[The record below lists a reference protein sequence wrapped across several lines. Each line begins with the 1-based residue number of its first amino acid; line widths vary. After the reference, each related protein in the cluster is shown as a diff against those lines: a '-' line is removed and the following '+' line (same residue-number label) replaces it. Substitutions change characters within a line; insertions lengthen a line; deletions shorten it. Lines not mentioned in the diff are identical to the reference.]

1 MSLPAAANASGYILW
16 LQPTSLIGGLQDLC
30 CIMNFCSLSLSS
42 CALFS
47 FDWDMNSRKWI
58 TSHHLNSKHPL
69 LNILIAGKITGS
81 MRLWF
86 FLSETSVLCHG
97 SKLPLSWRIDRTTAK
112 SVVFTSFICPT
123 LVTSFYFQEAWAHI
137 TSYHSGRSENCKW
150 RVCFPNSSYSL
161 FFPSV
166 FWLRDPLK
174 RKIPSKSLL
183 VEHSFPEVL

>member
-16 LQPTSLIGGLQDLC
+16 LQPTSLIWGMQDLC

-69 LNILIAGKITGS
+69 LNILIAGEITGS

-86 FLSETSVLCHG
+86 FLSEASVLCHG

-112 SVVFTSFICPT
+112 SVVFYFIY
-123 LVTSFYFQEAWAHI
+123 LSHFGNQFLFSGSMG
-137 TSYHSGRSENCKW
+137 SYHLISFRGSENCKW
-150 RVCFPNSSYSL
+150 RVCFPNSSYSM
-161 FFPSV
+161 FFS
-166 FWLRDPLK
+166 FCFLTQGSLK
-174 RKIPSKSLL
+174 KKNP
-183 VEHSFPEVL
+183 F